1 MYKKLF
7 YNFIFLLYLEFLYG
21 LFTYSSY
28 LRISI
33 INIVLFTL
41 INSIIV
47 TLLTTVFNDKI
58 NKIISYIIYS
68 ILPVWY
74 SVYYIFNK
82 VFKTTFSI
90 SLFKIADQALQFGWN
105 TVLSILQNI
114 YFILLLFVPLVLII
128 ISNKN
133 NKENKIIKKKK
144 NIIILL
150 VLLVLSILI
159 YGFNIIIQGKGDNST
174 YRLYF
179 KINNNALNIE
189 RLGVINA
196 SILDIERGIFGF
208 KEEVKVVD
216 ENNLL
221 EEDDSLFDYGY
232 NVLDIELPDNSISNY
247 IKNTSG
253 TKKNKYTGMF
263 NNYNLIYIVAE
274 SFSELAVSEK
284 LTPTL
289 YKLVNNGF
297 VFENFY
303 SSNNASTIGGEFGA
317 LTGLYAD
324 MSILSR
330 WRSGNNYYPYGIGN
344 VFKNLNYSTFAY
356 HNNSYLFQDR
366 NIYLKSQ
373 GFDNFK
379 GCYNG
384 MEKLINCNIWP
395 QSDVE
400 MIDATVS
407 DYINR
412 DRFMVYYMTVSGHFY
427 YGFSENAMAVKNRSL
442 VNDLPYSENVRGYI
456 ATQIEL
462 DKSLELLLKKLDE
475 ANKLDNTVIVL
486 VADHY
491 PYNLTLN
498 EVNEMSSY
506 QRDSVVGVNK
516 NNLIIYNS
524 KMKKVNVSKVGMPTD
539 IIPTVYNLFGIDY
552 DSRLFMGSD
561 LLSDSL
567 GLAYFTNSS
576 WVTDKGIYYAS
587 SGEFKG
593 EDVSSD
599 YISNINSIVSNKR
612 SISRQIINNN
622 YYNQIKFK

>member
-1 MYKKLF
+1 
-7 YNFIFLLYLEFLYG
+7 
-21 LFTYSSY
+21 
-28 LRISI
+28 
-33 INIVLFTL
+33 
-41 INSIIV
+41 
-47 TLLTTVFNDKI
+47 
-58 NKIISYIIYS
+58 
-68 ILPVWY
+68 
-74 SVYYIFNK
+74 
-82 VFKTTFSI
+82 
-90 SLFKIADQALQFGWN
+90 
-105 TVLSILQNI
+105 
-114 YFILLLFVPLVLII
+114 
-128 ISNKN
+128 
-133 NKENKIIKKKK
+133 
-144 NIIILL
+144 
-150 VLLVLSILI
+150 
-159 YGFNIIIQGKGDNST
+159 
-174 YRLYF
+174 
-179 KINNNALNIE
+179 
-189 RLGVINA
+189 
-196 SILDIERGIFGF
+196 
-208 KEEVKVVD
+208 
-216 ENNLL
+216 
-221 EEDDSLFDYGY
+221 
-232 NVLDIELPDNSISNY
+232 
-247 IKNTSG
+247 
-253 TKKNKYTGMF
+253 
-263 NNYNLIYIVAE
+263 
-274 SFSELAVSEK
+274 
-284 LTPTL
+284 
-289 YKLVNNGF
+289 
-297 VFENFY
+297 
-303 SSNNASTIGGEFGA
+303 
-317 LTGLYAD
+317 